1 MLRVQCVDVE
11 FTADVFGALGA
22 HDIKGEGSQSG
33 EVPWF
38 VSDAAL
44 IFEETDVADVVVPIF
59 DAPMLTDGVTDGC
72 GIQGDLAGIEGCFA
86 GLSPRPGFG
95 ILAPGVSGDT
105 DGGLDH
111 PLPVGSKSP
120 VGLEC
125 FDEAMLVPAVA
136 LLVDGQGCVD
146 RVIGGRDGLDGIE
159 QGLLIGFD
167 LGDQN
172 IAALPGR
179 LKGFFDNA
187 WHRP

>member
-72 GIQGDLAGIEGCFA
+72 GMHRRLFRWSVAKARFWYPCA
-86 GLSPRPGFG
+86 RC
-95 ILAPGVSGDT
+95 
-105 DGGLDH
+105 
-111 PLPVGSKSP
+111 VG
-120 VGLEC
+120 
-125 FDEAMLVPAVA
+125 
-136 LLVDGQGCVD
+136 
-146 RVIGGRDGLDGIE
+146 
-159 QGLLIGFD
+159 
-167 LGDQN
+167 
-172 IAALPGR
+172 
-179 LKGFFDNA
+179 
-187 WHRP
+187 